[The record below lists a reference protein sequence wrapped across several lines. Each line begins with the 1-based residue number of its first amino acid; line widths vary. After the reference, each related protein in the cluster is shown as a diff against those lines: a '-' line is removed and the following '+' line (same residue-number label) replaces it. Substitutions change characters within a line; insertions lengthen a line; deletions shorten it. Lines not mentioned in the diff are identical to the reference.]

1 MSIISL
7 SSWLPFFDNVFKASL
22 AFLYDS
28 SDLSKDFMN
37 ASVATISNIFFLSSI
52 RLFVSLII
60 ISDMRSCSSSNSL
73 LLTNDCLLA
82 VSFKFGFFILLIDIS
97 PTV

>member
-37 ASVATISNIFFLSSI
+37 ASVATISNIFSI
-52 RLFVSLII
+52 FDSTFVSLII

-82 VSFKFGFFILLIDIS
+82 VSFKFDFLFY
-97 PTV
+97 